1 MFTHMI
7 KYSIQLLNNPVKQMK
22 LAHALLLN
30 SNVHKKYINTGHN
43 CHKVNVAARYHFKAY
58 SRTGSYVRKL

>member
-7 KYSIQLLNNPVKQMK
+7 KYSIQLVNNHMKQMK

-30 SNVHKKYINTGHN
+30 SNVY
-43 CHKVNVAARYHFKAY
+43 
-58 SRTGSYVRKL
+58 